1 MDVSSLVHLFFNNP
15 TFSDI
20 TMVINDEPLYLHKI
34 ILAQSPK
41 FAAAFKNGEDHHNTI
56 VLENYDFSREM
67 KSFLRSLYDGTIN
80 LESANIQFLLMLS
93 VEYGVPWIEKRK
105 SVSIL

>member
-67 KSFLRSLYDGTIN
+67 KSFLRSLYDGN
-80 LESANIQFLLMLS
+80 LCRYYECL
-93 VEYGVPWIEKRK
+93 YGHY
-105 SVSIL
+105 SSIFRIGSNFAKQTAS

>member
-34 ILAQSPK
+34 ILAQVNLK
-41 FAAAFKNGEDHHNTI
+41 QTLKQLTI
-56 VLENYDFSREM
+56 ANVINSLMKIRITCKTEISCENR
-67 KSFLRSLYDGTIN
+67 
-80 LESANIQFLLMLS
+80 
-93 VEYGVPWIEKRK
+93 
-105 SVSIL
+105 